1 MVGFPIEPA
10 NAMVSGG
17 EPPWFEAAITRML
30 LPITT
35 DIQKIK
41 TDIQKITADVG
52 NIKTDVQGIK
62 DDVRTLKEGQAQV
75 QHMAAIVSLS
85 NLHSNTPHDPTNMF

>member
-1 MVGFPIEPA
+1 MVRGGDHS
-10 NAMVSGG
+10 NA
-17 EPPWFEAAITRML
+17 PPHHNRHPE
-30 LPITT
+30 
-35 DIQKIK
+35 IK